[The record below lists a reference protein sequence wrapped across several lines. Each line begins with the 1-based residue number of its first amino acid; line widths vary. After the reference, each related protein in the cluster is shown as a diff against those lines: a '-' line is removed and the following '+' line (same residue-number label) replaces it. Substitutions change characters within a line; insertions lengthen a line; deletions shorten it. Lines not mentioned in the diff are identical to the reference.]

1 VLTDS
6 SIDAGC
12 LSADGFVDRIVSIAS
27 RRFRERNGKKVI
39 MRPQI
44 LKSWLIVCALS
55 FATKAFAANSGSLHV
70 ASTEDVAGQRL
81 AIGDYTV
88 RWEGNGPDV
97 ELRFMQGKKIAAT
110 AMAHAR
116 PLQDVSRNDAA
127 LIDTGP
133 EARRTLSQIF
143 FAGKSVAFEIPM
155 ASEQT
160 SVSGGH

>member
-1 VLTDS
+1 
-6 SIDAGC
+6 
-12 LSADGFVDRIVSIAS
+12 
-27 RRFRERNGKKVI
+27 

-116 PLQDVSRNDAA
+116 PLQDVS